1 MCGDYYIGGRCF
13 FLLLDLIG
21 YYSYVFCLFKGEKL
35 FYLVVLLELVE
46 DRRCVWVI
54 LFYIK
59 VLDIDEISFLKG
71 DMFIVYNELEDGW
84 MWVINLRIDE

>member
-35 FYLVVLLELVE
+35 FYLVVLLEVSK
-46 DRRCVWVI
+46 I
-54 LFYIK
+54 
-59 VLDIDEISFLKG
+59 
-71 DMFIVYNELEDGW
+71 
-84 MWVINLRIDE
+84 